1 MSIRRIESA
10 YATFQG
16 DKRLSS
22 TDMSVLVALAYIA
35 NEEKGEAC
43 YPSVAYLAELS
54 HFSES
59 AVTKACANLKK
70 LKVIDWVSGGQSR
83 LGGNVSNTYE
93 FLFPHRKMKSRH
105 ESYQQ
110 LMTSPSAKGSD
121 SSCPGGGPL
130 PHVAG
135 YPTPRGG
142 VPYPAW
148 RGVTRKEHR
157 IEHRNR
163 TRKAEEGTTR
173 PISSLSLSIISAGD

>member
-70 LKVIDWVSGGQSR
+70 LKVIDWVSGGQNR

-130 PHVAG
+130 PRVAGNPTPRGGVPLPHVAG

-142 VPYPAW
+142 
-148 RGVTRKEHR
+148 E
-157 IEHRNR
+157 
-163 TRKAEEGTTR
+163 
-173 PISSLSLSIISAGD
+173 

>member
-1 MSIRRIESA
+1 MLILTASASNSVQSFRRCCNQCWHIR
-10 YATFQG
+10 
-16 DKRLSS
+16 D
-22 TDMSVLVALAYIA
+22 VLTSELLKCKANPALAS
-35 NEEKGEAC
+35 
-43 YPSVAYLAELS
+43 PSRVHGNFEGS
-54 HFSES
+54 
-59 AVTKACANLKK
+59 VPT
-70 LKVIDWVSGGQSR
+70 
-83 LGGNVSNTYE
+83 LG
-93 FLFPHRKMKSRH
+93 PHRKMKSRH

-130 PHVAG
+130 PRVAG
-135 YPTPRGG
+135 NPTPRGG

-173 PISSLSLSIISAGD
+173 PISSLSLLPEWVSCWE